1 MVASREWLFKRNCSI
16 SPQQLVQVYGLLCA
30 VSLAISV
37 FFIIRGTWIILGFS
51 ILEQAAV
58 AYAFIYYARH
68 ASDREHLVLHDGF
81 LVVEVVQAEKVRQV
95 RLMRRQM
102 AIRFMVHTR
111 LIGLESA
118 GICVE
123 VGRFLTEKKR
133 RAFMHELRQELRMTS
148 TPGN

>member
-1 MVASREWLFKRNCSI
+1 M
-16 SPQQLVQVYGLLCA
+16 QVYGLLCA

-37 FFIIRGTWIILGFS
+37 FFVIRGTWIILGFS

-68 ASDREHLVLHDGF
+68 ARDREYIALHDDRL
-81 LVVEVVQAEKVRQV
+81 LVEIVQAEKVRQF
-95 RLMRRQM
+95 RLSRRET
-102 AIRFMVHTR
+102 AIRFMASTR
-111 LIGLESA
+111 LICLESA

-123 VGRFLTEKKR
+123 VGRFLTEGKR
-133 RAFMHELRQELRMTS
+133 RTFMRELRREMRMTS

>member
-1 MVASREWLFKRNCSI
+1 VADREWLFKRNCSI

-68 ASDREHLVLHDGF
+68 ARDREYMVLHDDV
-81 LVVEVVQAEKVRQV
+81 LAVEIVQAEKVRQ
-95 RLMRRQM
+95 
-102 AIRFMVHTR
+102 
-111 LIGLESA
+111 SD
-118 GICVE
+118 
-123 VGRFLTEKKR
+123 
-133 RAFMHELRQELRMTS
+133 
-148 TPGN
+148 